1 MWNKA
6 LYMLTVM
13 LLTLSVPC
21 ARGQSAPD
29 ILVIHSYNPGLS
41 WTDDLHQGIVE
52 TLTSSGKPWTLS
64 TEYLD
69 AKRYPKEHMLQM
81 QSELIATHV
90 RGHAVDAV
98 IVSDDAAFGF
108 VLQNREELFAGVPI
122 IFCGVNNFQ
131 PEILGGAEGITGVSE
146 IISVRETL
154 DAALAL
160 HPDTRNVVIIGGS
173 LSSTDRSNRSQFL
186 HLMPS
191 YAGRLRFHF
200 WQDIPT
206 PVLLEKV
213 ATLSPKTLVFLANAI
228 AGLDGRMLDFGPS
241 AALIRANTQS
251 PIYGFWDFFLGH
263 GIVGGKL
270 VNGAEHGRIAAR
282 MALRILDGTAPS
294 DLPVVREVANRFFFD
309 YRELNRFNLDE
320 KALPEGSIV
329 THRPLSIFEANKRLF
344 LIFGS
349 IVIALL
355 VIIISLTL
363 VAHIRKQT
371 LLELQS
377 ARRKADEANEAKSLF
392 LAHMSHEIRTPLT
405 GIMGLAEL
413 ALGNPRSPSVQEYL
427 ALIRQSGQNLLHIIN
442 DILDFSKVEAGKID
456 LQNTPFNPGSM
467 LESTVAFFNSGLRE
481 KGVTLSLVLT
491 EALPETV
498 LGDENRIRQIFF
510 NLVGN
515 AVKFTEN
522 GKIELRL
529 TGVTPKESSG
539 GMVLDFE
546 ISDTGCGIPES
557 KLDSIFERFTQAARF
572 PTRTYQG
579 TGLGL
584 AIVKQL
590 IEAMGGSIA
599 VQSTEGAGTTFFFSI
614 PVEQALPE
622 ESAQDPTQNGE
633 SLVQGLTVLV
643 AEDNPINRLFLQ
655 KSLEK
660 LGHRVIC
667 ATNGQE
673 ALDHLETATV
683 DCVLMDIQMPVMD
696 GSLATRHIRDR
707 FGHNLPV
714 IALTAHAL
722 QGDREKY
729 LQDGF
734 DEYLA
739 KPISIK
745 DLTKVIAHVCGKKSL

>member
-6 LYMLTVM
+6 LYLLTVT
-13 LLTLSVPC
+13 LLILSVPC
-21 ARGQSAPD
+21 VQGQSAPD

-41 WTDDLHQGIVE
+41 WTDDIHQGIVE
-52 TLTSSGKPWTLS
+52 TLASSKTPCSLS

-69 AKRYPKEHMLQM
+69 AKRYPQENMLRM
-81 QSELIATHV
+81 QSELIAIHV

-108 VLQNREELFAGVPI
+108 VLQNRGELFAGVPI

-131 PEILGGAEGITGVSE
+131 PEMLGGAEGITGVSE

-173 LSSTDRSNRSQFL
+173 LSSTDRSNRSRFL
-186 HLMPS
+186 RLMPS

-206 PVLLEKV
+206 PALLEKV
-213 ATLSPKTLVFLANAI
+213 SALNPKTLVFLANAI

-241 AALIRANTQS
+241 VSLIRANTQS
-251 PIYGFWDFFLGH
+251 PIYGFWDFFMGH

-282 MALRILDGTAPS
+282 MALQILGGTAPS

-309 YRELNRFNLDE
+309 YRELTRFNLDE
-320 KALPEGSIV
+320 KALPEGSVV

-355 VIIISLTL
+355 VIIISLSL

-413 ALGNPRSPSVQEYL
+413 ALGNPGSPGVQEYL

-456 LQNTPFNPGSM
+456 LQNTPFNPRSM
-467 LESTVAFFNSGLRE
+467 LEGTVAFFNSGLRE
-481 KGVTLSLVLT
+481 KRVTLSLALT
-491 EALPETV
+491 EALPEAV

-529 TGVTPKESSG
+529 TGVTPKEKSAR
-539 GMVLDFE
+539 MMLDFE

-590 IEAMGGSIA
+590 IEAMGGSIS

-614 PVEQALPE
+614 PVERARPE
-622 ESAQDPTQNGE
+622 EAKQGSAQDGGPCAH
-633 SLVQGLTVLV
+633 GLSVLV
-643 AEDNPINRLFLQ
+643 VEDNPINRLFLQ

-673 ALDHLETATV
+673 ALDHLEMATV

-707 FGHNLPV
+707 FGCDLPV

-729 LQDGF
+729 LKDGF

-739 KPISIK
+739 KPISIE
-745 DLTKVIAHVCGKKSL
+745 DLNRMIAHACGKKSH

>member
-1 MWNKA
+1 LWNKA
-6 LYMLTVM
+6 FSLLAVLLALSTLCAQARTV
-13 LLTLSVPC
+13 PN
-21 ARGQSAPD
+21 

-41 WTDDLHQGIVE
+41 WTDDIHQGIVQ
-52 TLTSSGKPWTLS
+52 TLTDSGKPWSIS

-69 AKRYPKEHMLQM
+69 AKRYPGEHMLRM
-81 QSELIATHV
+81 QSELVAMHV
-90 RGHAVDAV
+90 RGHTVDAV

-108 VLQNREELFAGVPI
+108 VLQNREELFKDVPV

-131 PEILGGAEGITGVSE
+131 PEMFGGAQGITGVSE

-160 HPDTRNVVIIGGS
+160 HPDTRNVVVIGGS
-173 LSSTDRSNRSQFL
+173 ASSTDRSNRSQFL
-186 HLMPS
+186 RLMPS

-206 PVLLEKV
+206 PALLEKIS
-213 ATLSPKTLVFLANAI
+213 ALSPKTLVFLANAI
-228 AGLDGRMLDFGPS
+228 AGMDGRMLDFGPS
-241 AALIRANTQS
+241 VALIRANTQS

-282 MALRILDGTAPS
+282 MALQILDGAAPS

-309 YRELNRFNLDE
+309 HRELIRFNLDE
-320 KALPEGSIV
+320 KALPEGSVIV
-329 THRPLSIFEANKRLF
+329 HRPRSIFEANKRLF

-355 VIIISLTL
+355 VIIISLAL
-363 VAHIRKQT
+363 VVHIRKQT

-377 ARRKADEANEAKSLF
+377 ARRKAEEANEAKSLF

-413 ALGNPRSPSVQEYL
+413 TLGNPGSQNMQEYL

-442 DILDFSKVEAGKID
+442 DILDFSKVEAGKIEF
-456 LQNTPFNPGSM
+456 QNTSFDVRSM
-467 LESTVAFFNSGLRE
+467 LEATIAFFDTGL
-481 KGVTLSLVLT
+481 KDKDVTLSLVL
-491 EALPETV
+491 AQDLPGIV

-515 AVKFTEN
+515 AVKFTEKGN
-522 GKIELRL
+522 IELRL
-529 TGVTPKESSG
+529 TGLT
-539 GMVLDFE
+539 
-546 ISDTGCGIPES
+546 CES
-557 KLDSIFERFTQAARF
+557 KSARM
-572 PTRTYQG
+572 
-579 TGLGL
+579 
-584 AIVKQL
+584 
-590 IEAMGGSIA
+590 MGGFIR
-599 VQSTEGAGTTFFFSI
+599 VQSTEGTGTTFCFGF
-614 PVEQALPE
+614 PVERTLPE
-622 ESAQDPTQNGE
+622 EAAQGPAQDGE
-633 SLVQGLTVLV
+633 PRVQELSVLV

-673 ALDHLETATV
+673 ALDLLDTETV
-683 DCVLMDIQMPVMD
+683 ECVLMDIQMPVMD
-696 GSLATRHIRDR
+696 GSLATRYIRDR
-707 FGHNLPV
+707 FGHELPV

-729 LQDGF
+729 LKEGF

-745 DLTKVIAHVCGKKSL
+745 DLTRIIEHACGKNTP